1 MSAGSQIGRRP
12 TLAILGT
19 RGIPARHGGF
29 ETFAER
35 LSLYLVE
42 RGWDVEVYCQSDG
55 EADEPADYLG
65 VRLRHVRTRIPGA
78 LGTLVFDWHALRQA
92 CTSPPRLLLTLGYNT
107 GSFAVYSRLRRRV
120 GVINMDGIE
129 WRRSKWPAP
138 ARAWF
143 WANEWMACHLHD
155 HLIADHPAIADH
167 LATRVARR
175 HITTIPYGADRVE
188 HGDALALSHFNLTPR
203 SYALV
208 VARPEPEN
216 SILEIVRAFSRR
228 RRGLRLLVLG
238 NVSAT
243 GTAYQREVL
252 RAAGPE
258 AMFPGAIYDA
268 EIVAALRFHC
278 AFYVH
283 GHQVGG
289 TNPSLVEALG
299 AGSAVL
305 AHDNPFNRWVAG
317 PDAAY
322 FAGEDG
328 CAQQID
334 ALIGAPTQRLDGM
347 REASRTRHREAFTWP
362 AVLARYEELLLH
374 WWQFV

>member
-1 MSAGSQIGRRP
+1 MSAASQSGRRP
-12 TLAILGT
+12 ALAILGT

-35 LSLYLVE
+35 LALHLAD
-42 RGWDVEVYCQSDG
+42 RDWDVEVYCQSDG
-55 EADEPADYLG
+55 EADEPPEYSG
-65 VRLRHVRTRIPGA
+65 VRLRHIRTRVPGA

-92 CTSPPRLLLTLGYNT
+92 CATGPRLLLTLGYNT
-107 GSFAVYSRLRRRV
+107 GSFAIYSRLRRRT

-129 WRRSKWPAP
+129 WRRSKWSAP

-143 WANEWMACHLHD
+143 WANDWMACHLHD

-175 HITTIPYGADRVE
+175 HITTIPYGADAIEQADVE
-188 HGDALALSHFNLTPR
+188 ALSHFGLTPR
-203 SYALV
+203 GYALV

-228 RRGLRLLVLG
+228 QRGIRLLVLG
-238 NVSAT
+238 NVSAE
-243 GTAYQREVL
+243 GNAYQRDIL
-252 RAAGPE
+252 RAAGPDVI
-258 AMFPGAIYDA
+258 FPGAIYDQD
-268 EIVAALRFHC
+268 IVTALRFHC
-278 AFYVH
+278 QLYIH

-299 AGSAVL
+299 AGGAVL
-305 AHDNPFNRWVAG
+305 AHDNQFNRWVAG

-322 FAGEDG
+322 FANEDA
-328 CAQQID
+328 CADQLD
-334 ALIGAPTQRLDGM
+334 ALIGAPATILDTM
-347 REASRTRHREAFTWP
+347 RAASRSRHRDAFTWP
-362 AVLARYEELLLH
+362 AVLGRYEELLAH